1 MSDDLQRTA
10 EDAAAAGDREDAA
23 ATAAE
28 HASGAGKAS
37 AAEGAL
43 VAREASAAE
52 KAPGGESA
60 TAPAGGREPSSSAV
74 GAIARAGMSW
84 YVLRVASNREDQVCE
99 ALRRKVSIEHLEER
113 IGRILVP
120 TQREKRMR
128 GRVAKVYDR
137 KLYPG
142 YVFVEM
148 ATEDDGS
155 IPEDVW
161 FMIKETT
168 SVGDF
173 IGSDGK
179 PTPMR
184 AHDVEKMLMVVEKS
198 AEQPTLAGMAGMKK
212 GDPIKVKEGPFE
224 NFEGEIDQVFPDK
237 GQVRVIVTIF
247 GRATPIELEYWQI
260 EPL

>member
-1 MSDDLQRTA
+1 MSDVQEQTPLESMTTEPVEAVETPASAPPAPPR
-10 EDAAAAGDREDAA
+10 AAGGAA
-23 ATAAE
+23 
-28 HASGAGKAS
+28 
-37 AAEGAL
+37 L
-43 VAREASAAE
+43 Q
-52 KAPGGESA
+52 
-60 TAPAGGREPSSSAV
+60 
-74 GAIARAGMSW
+74 W

-99 ALRRKVSIEHLEER
+99 ALKRKVKVEHLDER

-128 GRVAKVYDR
+128 GKVAKVFDR

-161 FMIKETT
+161 FVIKETM

-179 PTPMR
+179 PTPMKN
-184 AHDVEKMLMVVEKS
+184 HDVEKMLAVVEKS

-212 GDPIKVKEGPFE
+212 GDQVKVKEGPFE
-224 NFEGEIDQVFPDK
+224 NFEGEIDEVFPDK

-247 GRATPIELEYWQI
+247 GRPTPIELEYWQI
-260 EPL
+260 DAV

>member
-1 MSDDLQRTA
+1 MSDVQEPGMMEADSAPAAPVA
-10 EDAAAAGDREDAA
+10 EAPAAAP
-23 ATAAE
+23 
-28 HASGAGKAS
+28 
-37 AAEGAL
+37 
-43 VAREASAAE
+43 
-52 KAPGGESA
+52 KAPGGS
-60 TAPAGGREPSSSAV
+60 TT
-74 GAIARAGMSW
+74 MQW

-99 ALRRKVSIEHLEER
+99 ALKRKVKVEHLDTR

-128 GRVAKVYDR
+128 GKVAKVFDR

-148 ATEDDGS
+148 ATEEDGS

-161 FMIKETT
+161 FVIKETM

-179 PTPMR
+179 PTPMKN
-184 AHDVEKMLMVVEKS
+184 HDVEKMLAVVEKS

-212 GDPIKVKEGPFE
+212 GDQVKVKEGPFE
-224 NFEGEIDQVFPDK
+224 NFEGEIDEVFPDK

-247 GRATPIELEYWQI
+247 GRATPIDLEYWQI
-260 EPL
+260 DAV

>member
-1 MSDDLQRTA
+1 MAADESEPTTVMTDADLTQDDGPVEPAA
-10 EDAAAAGDREDAA
+10 EESTPQEAVADQAAGAGAAA
-23 ATAAE
+23 ATADE
-28 HASGAGKAS
+28 PRRPDTLESFS
-37 AAEGAL
+37 A
-43 VAREASAAE
+43 
-52 KAPGGESA
+52 
-60 TAPAGGREPSSSAV
+60 EPSNP
-74 GAIARAGMSW
+74 RMRW
-84 YVLRVASNREDQVCE
+84 YVLRVASNCEDRVRE
-99 ALRRKVSIEHLEER
+99 ALSRKVKIEQLEER

-128 GRVAKVYDR
+128 GKVARVYDR

-148 ATEDDGS
+148 ATEEDGT

-161 FMIKETT
+161 FMVRETM

-179 PTPMR
+179 PTAMKP
-184 AHDVEKMLMVVEKS
+184 HDVEKMLAVVEKS

-212 GDPIKVKEGPFE
+212 GDAIKVKEGPFE
-224 NFEGEIDQVFPDK
+224 NFEGEIDEVFPDK

-247 GRATPIELEYWQI
+247 GRSTPIELEYWQI
-260 EPL
+260 ELA

>member
-1 MSDDLQRTA
+1 MPEGDEHTTDTMMHGSSDAADTA
-10 EDAAAAGDREDAA
+10 SEPVAAAAPKPAKP
-23 ATAAE
+23 
-28 HASGAGKAS
+28 SGPRS
-37 AAEGAL
+37 
-43 VAREASAAE
+43 
-52 KAPGGESA
+52 
-60 TAPAGGREPSSSAV
+60 
-74 GAIARAGMSW
+74 MHW
-84 YVLRVASNREDQVCE
+84 YVLRVASNREDQVCD
-99 ALRRKVSIEHLEER
+99 ALTRKVKIEHLDDR

-128 GRVAKVYDR
+128 GRVAKVFDR

-148 ATEDDGS
+148 ATEEDGS

-161 FMIKETT
+161 FMVKDTM

-179 PTPMR
+179 PTPMKP
-184 AHDVEKMLMVVEKS
+184 HDVEKMLAVVEKS

-212 GDPIKVKEGPFE
+212 GDAIKVKEGPFE
-224 NFEGEIDQVFPDK
+224 NFEGEIDEVFPDK

-247 GRATPIELEYWQI
+247 GRATPIDLEYWQL
-260 EPL
+260 EMLEK

>member
-1 MSDDLQRTA
+1 MTESPFEPVDVMSGDTP
-10 EDAAAAGDREDAA
+10 EGAAADSPGPDVSEDRAPAA
-23 ATAAE
+23 DEA
-28 HASGAGKAS
+28 
-37 AAEGAL
+37 
-43 VAREASAAE
+43 VAV
-52 KAPGGESA
+52 ESA
-60 TAPAGGREPSSSAV
+60 ESPDVTPPPARTTAPVS
-74 GAIARAGMSW
+74 MQW
-84 YVLRVASNREDQVCE
+84 YVLRVASNREDQVAE
-99 ALRRKVSIEHLEER
+99 ALSRKVKIEHLDDR

-128 GRVAKVYDR
+128 GKVAKVFDR

-148 ATEDDGS
+148 ATEEDGR

-161 FMIKETT
+161 FMVRETM

-179 PTPMR
+179 PTPMKP
-184 AHDVEKMLMVVEKS
+184 HDVEKMLAVVEKS

-212 GDPIKVKEGPFE
+212 GDAIKVKEGPFE
-224 NFEGEIDQVFPDK
+224 NFEGEIDEVYPDK

-247 GRATPIELEYWQI
+247 GRPTPIELEYWQI
-260 EPL
+260 ELA

>member
-1 MSDDLQRTA
+1 VIGEEPNSDVVDPADEQTDAGRQEPTSGEVATEA
-10 EDAAAAGDREDAA
+10 EAASP
-23 ATAAE
+23 
-28 HASGAGKAS
+28 ASDGAGEP
-37 AAEGAL
+37 AADQEADEGAK
-43 VAREASAAE
+43 AGAADIGPADEA
-52 KAPGGESA
+52 P
-60 TAPAGGREPSSSAV
+60 TR
-74 GAIARAGMSW
+74 MLW
-84 YVLRVASNREDQVCE
+84 YVLRVASNREEQVCE
-99 ALRRKVSIEHLEER
+99 ALKRKVAIEHLEDR
-113 IGRILVP
+113 LGRILVP

-128 GRVAKVYDR
+128 GRVAKVFNR

-148 ATEDDGS
+148 ATEEDGS

-161 FMIKETT
+161 FMVKETT

-179 PTPMR
+179 PTAMKP
-184 AHDVEKMLMVVEKS
+184 HDVEKVLAAVERS
-198 AEQPTLAGMAGMKK
+198 AEQPTLAGMAGMKQ

-224 NFEGEIDQVFPDK
+224 NFEGEIDAVFPDK

-260 EPL
+260 ELM

>member
-1 MSDDLQRTA
+1 MSAVGPGVEAMSDDTPQMSPMESSEGSA
-10 EDAAAAGDREDAA
+10 PDAPASAPK
-23 ATAAE
+23 TAAK
-28 HASGAGKAS
+28 S
-37 AAEGAL
+37 
-43 VAREASAAE
+43 
-52 KAPGGESA
+52 
-60 TAPAGGREPSSSAV
+60 APAGGRS
-74 GAIARAGMSW
+74 MHW
-84 YVLRVASNREDQVCE
+84 YVLRVASNCEDRVCE
-99 ALRRKVSIEHLEER
+99 ALTRKVKIEHLEDR

-128 GRVAKVYDR
+128 AGVARVFDR

-148 ATEDDGS
+148 ATEEDGS

-161 FMIKETT
+161 FLVRETM

-179 PTPMR
+179 PTPMKP
-184 AHDVEKMLMVVEKS
+184 HDVEKMLAVVEKS

-212 GDPIKVKEGPFE
+212 GDAIKVKEGPFE
-224 NFEGEIDQVFPDK
+224 NFEGEIDEVFPDK
-237 GQVRVIVTIF
+237 GQVRVIVSIF

-260 EPL
+260 EPA

>member
-1 MSDDLQRTA
+1 MSDVGDEDTLSVKSDDAMGA
-10 EDAAAAGDREDAA
+10 EPEAAEEETFSPAEAAVEPSPGE
-23 ATAAE
+23 ATAQAPE
-28 HASGAGKAS
+28 AQEE
-37 AAEGAL
+37 AAEPS
-43 VAREASAAE
+43 EADR
-52 KAPGGESA
+52 PW
-60 TAPAGGREPSSSAV
+60 
-74 GAIARAGMSW
+74 MQW
-84 YVLRVASNREDQVCE
+84 YVLRVASNREEQVCE
-99 ALRRKVSIEHLEER
+99 ALTRKVKIEHLEER

-128 GRVAKVYDR
+128 GRTAKVFDR

-148 ATEDDGS
+148 APEEDGS

-161 FMIKETT
+161 FMVKETT

-179 PTPMR
+179 PTPMKP
-184 AHDVEKMLMVVEKS
+184 HDVEKMLAVVEKS

-212 GDPIKVKEGPFE
+212 GDAIKVKEGPFE
-224 NFEGEIDQVFPDK
+224 NFEGEIDEVFPDK

-247 GRATPIELEYWQI
+247 GRATPIELEYWQV
-260 EPL
+260 ELT

>member
-1 MSDDLQRTA
+1 MSEEAANITHDDDVATTVVERVVAPDIGDVTKPTI
-10 EDAAAAGDREDAA
+10 AG
-23 ATAAE
+23 
-28 HASGAGKAS
+28 SG
-37 AAEGAL
+37 
-43 VAREASAAE
+43 R
-52 KAPGGESA
+52 P
-60 TAPAGGREPSSSAV
+60 
-74 GAIARAGMSW
+74 MMW

-99 ALRRKVSIEHLEER
+99 ALKRKVKIENLSEY

-128 GRVAKVYDR
+128 GKVAKVFDR

-148 ATEDDGS
+148 ATEEDGS
-155 IPEDVW
+155 IREDIW
-161 FMIKETT
+161 FVVKETM

-179 PTPMR
+179 PTAMKP
-184 AHDVEKMLMVVEKS
+184 HDVEKMLAVVEKS

-212 GDPIKVKEGPFE
+212 GDQVKVKEGPFE
-224 NFEGEIDQVFPDK
+224 NFEGEIDEVFPDK

-247 GRATPIELEYWQI
+247 GRATPIDLEYWQI
-260 EPL
+260 EAV